1 MGRLFDAVASL
12 IGVRQQIN
20 YEGQAAIELESLSA
34 AAFQSTSTQAGVY
47 PYQWEKAEA
56 WELHLEAMLRQVI
69 EDFLAKTEAGVI
81 GARFH
86 NTLAHATRE
95 MCVIAREETGIGS
108 VGLTGGVFQNVL
120 LTRLI
125 RNLLEEDGFQVFT
138 HRQVPPNDAGLAL
151 GQALIART
159 HIRAL

>member
-1 MGRLFDAVASL
+1 
-12 IGVRQQIN
+12 
-20 YEGQAAIELESLSA
+20 
-34 AAFQSTSTQAGVY
+34 VY

-56 WELHLEAMLRQVI
+56 WELHSEAMLRQVI

-86 NTLAHATRE
+86 KTLAHATRE

-125 RNLLEEDGFQVFT
+125 RNLLEEVGFQVFT

-151 GQALIART
+151 GQAVIARA